1 MADFDLD
8 LQTAEGEMDDD
19 LDAGNIVL
27 GVLDGSTPPEEWV
40 ETVASGSALVLHVDG
55 DLAELA
61 EGFARE
67 VKDLGGELM
76 HFRGFLVVAP
86 PEMEIDTSRL
96 G

>member
-8 LQTAEGEMDDD
+8 LQTAEGEMAAEIDPGD
-19 LDAGNIVL
+19 IVL

-40 ETVASGSALVLHVDG
+40 ETIASGSVLVLHVDG

-86 PEMEIDTSRL
+86 PEMDIDTSRL